1 MEKMQ
6 SLVFS
11 SSSFVYAAQQA
22 RHLAS
27 FYPQK
32 YLFFMIHGNALS
44 PSLRTIE
51 WNIIPFLVSIFL
63 IFPFLLGSK
72 VNASCLIKL
81 FHK

>member
-32 YLFFMIHGNALS
+32 YLFFSMPNGTNALF

-51 WNIIPFLVSIFL
+51 WNIIPFLL
-63 IFPFLLGSK
+63 HFPNFS
-72 VNASCLIKL
+72 
-81 FHK
+81 FPPWE